1 MEPYD
6 IFMIAVLLGSILFG
20 AWKGLAWQ
28 LASIAALVV
37 SYFVAFQFRE
47 PVSNLIKAEPPW
59 NKVAAMAI
67 VYVVC
72 SLGIWIAFGFVRRF
86 IDKVKLKDF
95 DRHAGA
101 LVGAVNGVILCTVI
115 TLFAVTLL
123 DDEKKHMVCC
133 SHSGYYIAKGIDRV
147 YPAMPPEA
155 HDILGPYL
163 ERLDNELE
171 HDHEGPELTHD
182 RHDNHNDGDENVP
195 TKPVGV
201 SIPSAARDALNSLK
215 SDGDRIAIPR

>member
-1 MEPYD
+1 
-6 IFMIAVLLGSILFG
+6 
-20 AWKGLAWQ
+20 
-28 LASIAALVV
+28 
-37 SYFVAFQFRE
+37 
-47 PVSNLIKAEPPW
+47 
-59 NKVAAMAI
+59 
-67 VYVVC
+67 
-72 SLGIWIAFGFVRRF
+72 
-86 IDKVKLKDF
+86 
-95 DRHAGA
+95 
-101 LVGAVNGVILCTVI
+101 
-115 TLFAVTLL
+115 
-123 DDEKKHMVCC
+123 MVCC

-171 HDHEGPELTHD
+171 HDHDGPALTHGG
-182 RHDNHNDGDENVP
+182 HDDHNDGDENVP